1 LGSNCERSAIFKIW
15 ETGCKLNAFIIAT
28 KIDFYCD
35 PIFAILLN
43 FNQ

>member
-1 LGSNCERSAIFKIW
+1 VKDQPYSKYS
-15 ETGCKLNAFIIAT
+15 ETGCKLNAFIIAA

-35 PIFAILLN
+35 PRFVAVLN